1 MQEKPPFVV
10 DDLHTHK
17 QQPTR
22 AAASTSFFMS
32 LDSFVDLAFKI
43 TNTTHK
49 TSGMP
54 STLWHFAHHLWYR
67 SNVHFLDL
75 SIVVVVL

>member
-17 QQPTR
+17 QQLTR

-54 STLWHFAHHLWYR
+54 SKLWHFAHHLWYR